1 LTSTTLFDAQ
11 GEPASG
17 EALGQALAKIRG
29 AHDRFLAAYP
39 GDPISRQPVHTVYGG
54 AHLFK
59 ASSAAKLGE
68 LALRSL
74 DRFAPDAATFAEPL
88 GFSKELADTI
98 YDRVVRKLK
107 REAVEDFRL
116 DFEDGYGHR
125 PDEEEDA
132 CAASAA
138 LEVAQGLEGGTL
150 PPFCGIRIKSLTP
163 ELARRSLR
171 TLDLFLTSLLE
182 ASGGRLP
189 PGFVVTLP
197 KVVVP
202 EQVRALVDVFEAF
215 ERKTALAEGSLRL
228 ELMVETPQ
236 SLFAEDGAAALPRLV
251 AAARGRC
258 VAAHFGVYD
267 YTASLNI
274 TANHQT
280 MDHPACDWAR
290 SVMQVTLAGTG
301 VFLSDGATNVMPV
314 APHRA
319 RQGESLTPE
328 QEALN
333 LASVQ
338 GAWKLHFDHV
348 RHSLENAYY
357 QGWDLHPAQL
367 PTRYAALYSFFLE
380 SLDAASERLT
390 NFIRQAA
397 QATLV
402 GDVFDDAATGQGLLN
417 FFLRGINCGA
427 LTEDEALA
435 TGITMEE
442 LRGRSFL
449 KILENRRSS

>member
-1 LTSTTLFDAQ
+1 MSSTILSEAFSEA
-11 GEPASG
+11 
-17 EALGQALAKIRG
+17 ALGKVRV
-29 AHDRFLAAYP
+29 AHDRFTAAYP
-39 GDPISRQPVHTVYGG
+39 GDPTSRQPVHTVYGG
-54 AHLFK
+54 AHLFR
-59 ASSAAKLGE
+59 ADSARKLGE

-74 DRFAPDAATFAEPL
+74 DRFAPNAGTFAGAVGLPVD
-88 GFSKELADTI
+88 LAQTV
-98 YDRVVRKLK
+98 YDRVVRKLR

-125 PDEEEDA
+125 PDDEEDA
-132 CAASAA
+132 CAVAA
-138 LEVAQGLEGGTL
+138 AREVAKGLKGGTL

-163 ELARRSLR
+163 ELGRRSVR
-171 TLDLFLTSLLE
+171 TLDLFLTALLE

-189 PGFVVTLP
+189 AGFVVTLP
-197 KVVVP
+197 KILVP
-202 EQVRALVDVFEAF
+202 EQVAALVEILEDFEK
-215 ERKTALAEGSLRL
+215 RTALAEGSLRL

-236 SLFAEDGAAALPRLV
+236 SLFGEDGGAVLPRLV
-251 AAARGRC
+251 SAAAGRC

-274 TANHQT
+274 TASHQV
-280 MDHPACDWAR
+280 MDHPACDAAR

-319 RQGESLTPE
+319 AVGEALSPQ
-328 QEALN
+328 QEAEN
-333 LASVQ
+333 QASVHS
-338 GAWKLHFDHV
+338 AWRLHFNHV

-380 SLDAASERLT
+380 SLDAASLRLT

-435 TGITMEE
+435 TGISMDE

-449 KILENRRSS
+449 KILENRRS